1 MDEKFSI
8 GNKIWQ
14 TAKSQRFTKAAL
26 AKALNV
32 SRQTLDNWIKGDTDP
47 GYDDLNN
54 ASKLLDVEF
63 LNTEKKSQ
71 NEPIKTMPLDV
82 WDRLQRNFDSFE
94 QNFEL
99 NKSEI
104 LFLREMVRGM
114 MVGRNVD
121 SNKM

>member
-1 MDEKFSI
+1 VDEKFSI
-8 GNKIWQ
+8 GSKIWQ

-32 SRQTLDNWIKGDTDP
+32 SRQTLDNWINGVTDP
-47 GYDDLNN
+47 GYDDLNK
-54 ASKLLDVEF
+54 ASKLLDAEF
-63 LNTEKKSQ
+63 LNPEKKSQ
-71 NEPIKTMPLDV
+71 DEPIKVMPLDV

-104 LFLREMVRGM
+104 LFLREMIRGM
-114 MVGRNVD
+114 MVGRNID
-121 SNKM
+121 SNKV